1 MVQTMNEKLDKIVQI
16 KESIRKSIVNK
27 GQNLATSDPF
37 DIYPNKIDAIVTNQS
52 EPVESEDKFTELRQ
66 DLDIERPE
74 DLDLFKSMKDLLE
87 ADTHEGNFKTLVLV
101 KPIFEDRNNL
111 VMNGF
116 TLYDSNNQV
125 IDTNTINNLPVFS
138 DSTSAKFSTIVYVGN
153 DLSLEKKSNFFNTLK
168 QIKGVIGVYC
178 DFDYS
183 AVGYRDNGEPFCTTF
198 EVGPQTIYFDF
209 SESSKVSIFEDGY
222 DSFTTFSNRINI
234 LTSSRSLMFGCTFL
248 NRIIYNGELNK
259 HYLDFLSNNCK
270 LEYVDFG
277 NIVWNGF
284 KLVLVGGPDGNA
296 QVNLKKIKANISCGI
311 SLDNKP
317 TELCIS
323 DMTPSKY
330 SNILFEGNIDY
341 KGTLTSCLR
350 YFKGNLS
357 LNQAS
362 NLSDY
367 YTTLDYL
374 ILFEGNLSVGFNN
387 ELVSSSGY
395 TTGIYLGMLQRW
407 IGNLDISGQ
416 TYRNFKIYAQSND
429 RSYNLFE
436 ADQFIMNIDIERKY
450 IDASDAQK
458 NNSSIIEIFSNGSS
472 GYGAPD
478 RLNNS
483 NIKVKNF
490 YQVRLFNDGFDDTSP
505 CIIDQSTTFEFINC
519 KRVCGFRNIYD
530 FQGTLKILQTDD
542 SIISLDPG
550 STIDEWNIRKFS
562 GNLEVDT
569 CEKLAFKLIHTE
581 FTGICNIKQ
590 DGEVISSNYNSYLF
604 RESEMLGNITIES
617 RETASKIPT
626 LVVDSGYKHINVDLG
641 NAKFIGNFKATTD
654 LYINLLYNLDLKEA
668 DLSGITSLNIKS
680 STDGYQYASIIT
692 PIISLPGGD
701 KAPNKYD
708 FYDTGRSSYDL
719 LENIAN
725 NIGTT
730 TTGVI
735 RLPNNEKYADIKEI
749 FESKGWQIVNN

>member
-27 GQNLATSDPF
+27 GQNLSTSDPF
-37 DIYPNKIDAIVTNQS
+37 DIYPKKIDAIVTNQS
-52 EPVESEDKFTELRQ
+52 EPIESEDKFVELRQ

-74 DLDLFKSMKDLLE
+74 DLDLFKSMKDLLKD
-87 ADTHEGNFKTLVLV
+87 DTHEGNFKSLVLV
-101 KPIFEDRNNL
+101 KPIFDDRNNL
-111 VMNGF
+111 VMDGF
-116 TLYDSNNQV
+116 TLYDSNNQE
-125 IDTNTINNLPVFS
+125 IDANTINNLPVFS
-138 DSTSAKFSTIVYVGN
+138 DSTSAKFSTILYVGN
-153 DLSLEKKSNFFNTLK
+153 NLSLEKKSNFFNTLK

-183 AVGYRDNGEPFCTTF
+183 AVGYRENGDPFCTTF
-198 EVGPQTIYFDF
+198 EVSPQTIYFDF
-209 SESSKVSIFEDGY
+209 SESSNVSIFEDGY
-222 DSFTTFSNRINI
+222 DSFTTFSDTINI
-234 LTSSRSLMFGCTFL
+234 LTNSRSLMFGCTFL
-248 NRIIYNGELNK
+248 NRIIYDGELNK

-277 NIVWNGF
+277 NIVWNGS
-284 KLVLVGGPDGNA
+284 KLVLVGGQDGNA
-296 QVNLKKIKANISCGI
+296 QVNLKKIKANITCGI

-323 DMTPSKY
+323 DLTPSKY

-367 YTTLDYL
+367 YTTLNYL
-374 ILFEGNLSVGFNN
+374 ILFEGNLLVRFNN

-416 TYRNFKIYAQSND
+416 TYRNFKIYLQSND

-436 ADQFIMNIDIERKY
+436 ADQFTMNIDIERKY
-450 IDASDAQK
+450 IDASDAQRD
-458 NNSSIIEIFSNGSS
+458 NNSLIEIFNGPS
-472 GYGAPD
+472 GCGAPD

-490 YQVRLFNDGFDDTSP
+490 YQVKLFNDSFNDSSP
-505 CIIDQSTTFEFINC
+505 CIIDQSSTFEFINC
-519 KRVCGFRNIYD
+519 KRVYGFKSIYD

-542 SIISLDPG
+542 SIILLDPG

-569 CEKLAFKLIHTE
+569 CEKVAFKLRYTE
-581 FTGICNIKQ
+581 FTGICNVKQ
-590 DGEVISSNYNSYLF
+590 DGEVISNDSYLF
-604 RESEMLGNITIES
+604 RDSEVLGNITIES

-626 LVVDSGYKHINVDLG
+626 LVTTSGYQYINIDLG

-654 LYINLLYNLDLKEA
+654 LYIDLLYNLDLKEA
-668 DLSGITSLNIKS
+668 DFSGITSLNIKPS
-680 STDGYQYASIIT
+680 RDGYQYASIIT

-701 KAPNKYD
+701 KAPNKYN
-708 FYDTGRSSYDL
+708 FNYDIGQSSYDL

-735 RLPNNEKYADIKEI
+735 GLPNNEKYADIKEI